1 MPYTSEQLTEALRQI
16 DSTIHKLRQTLL
28 TLEAKPEPSR
38 YRSQITLARRRIEA
52 FTIASELLRR
62 ELDNAQ

>member
-1 MPYTSEQLTEALRQI
+1 MPYTPEQLTEALRQI

-28 TLEAKPEPSR
+28 TLEAKPEPPR

-62 ELDNAQ
+62 ERDNAQ